1 MHILNRIHSFIF
13 IVLSVLTFFDLS
25 AKDSCRAIWLRH
37 SCGYTNGQQ
46 LLGGNAWGEV
56 VAADKF
62 GNSYNAGNFS
72 GNWFT
77 MDTVIEMNMNRYYIN
92 KYDRFGRRLWTS
104 KIMGTTINSIIT
116 SNKMLCDDDG
126 NMYIC
131 GIMSIDDSAY
141 LSPNWYPIGG
151 GFIAKYDS
159 NGNNIWCKYVTRQS
173 SSPIV
178 FTDMSISG
186 NTIYACGTM
195 GYGTS
200 IIDGISFISPKSQSG
215 VIMSV
220 SLDGQ
225 ILQSEMLDTS
235 TTTMIYG
242 IEASKTSNAVYI
254 IGEYLN
260 GDVKKDGQTLTY
272 TDNGTH
278 SFIIAMNQTFDVQ
291 WMRKGITYIGMNG
304 GVWGSDIKCLRSI
317 ELDSLDNI
325 YAIGNGNGDSTVFG
339 SLRFS
344 HFIPKQYAQDVYLVK
359 YDKTGKEQ
367 WLKHGGSGENDNAW
381 DIITD
386 KAGNSIIAVMGGFN
400 TLYNFVFDND
410 SIQRYHGGL
419 VSYDANG
426 QLRYVKKLQE
436 ARSLRK
442 LTWGIGSTFYGTG
455 TGVIYKM
462 PYDTLE
468 IAQCEDTIHSSLANY
483 KLVMVQF
490 NDERSTILGLHETD
504 QSSGIVSNHDGTIF
518 IPFLQMR
525 PLHAITLTDIT
536 GKQISLLES
545 DIHQTQNGFLLNTN
559 FLHSGIYFLKVIQH
573 TSCPFIKMIVIQ

>member
-1 MHILNRIHSFIF
+1 
-13 IVLSVLTFFDLS
+13 
-25 AKDSCRAIWLRH
+25 
-37 SCGYTNGQQ
+37 
-46 LLGGNAWGEV
+46 
-56 VAADKF
+56 
-62 GNSYNAGNFS
+62 
-72 GNWFT
+72 
-77 MDTVIEMNMNRYYIN
+77 
-92 KYDRFGRRLWTS
+92 
-104 KIMGTTINSIIT
+104 
-116 SNKMLCDDDG
+116 
-126 NMYIC
+126 
-131 GIMSIDDSAY
+131 
-141 LSPNWYPIGG
+141 
-151 GFIAKYDS
+151 
-159 NGNNIWCKYVTRQS
+159 
-173 SSPIV
+173 
-178 FTDMSISG
+178 
-186 NTIYACGTM
+186 
-195 GYGTS
+195 
-200 IIDGISFISPKSQSG
+200 
-215 VIMSV
+215 
-220 SLDGQ
+220 
-225 ILQSEMLDTS
+225 
-235 TTTMIYG
+235 
-242 IEASKTSNAVYI
+242 
-254 IGEYLN
+254 
-260 GDVKKDGQTLTY
+260 VKKDGQTLTY
-272 TDNGTH
+272 TDNGTN
-278 SFIIAMNQTFDVQ
+278 SFIIAMNQIFDVQ

-436 ARSLRK
+436 ARSLRR
-442 LTWGIGSTFYGTG
+442 LTWGIGTTFYGTG

-468 IAQCEDTIHSSLANY
+468 IAQCEDTIHASLANY

-504 QSSGIVSNHDGTIF
+504 QSSGIVSNQDGTIF
-518 IPFLQMR
+518 IPSVQIPQLDS
-525 PLHAITLTDIT
+525 ITLTDIT
-536 GKQISLLES
+536 GKQISLLQS
-545 DIHQTQNGFLLNTN
+545 DIYQTQNGFFLNTN
-559 FLHSGIYFLKVIQH
+559 SLHSGVYFLKVIQN
-573 TSCPFIKMIVIQ
+573 TSCSFIKMIVIQ